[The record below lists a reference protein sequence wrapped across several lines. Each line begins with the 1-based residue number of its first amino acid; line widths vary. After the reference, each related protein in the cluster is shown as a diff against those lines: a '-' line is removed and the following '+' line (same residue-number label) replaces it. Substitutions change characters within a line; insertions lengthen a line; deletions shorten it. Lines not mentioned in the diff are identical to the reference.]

1 MRNTAA
7 RPVSPARPVPVAHE
21 DAPPAVPSQ
30 SPLMHTLHGRAD
42 EEPGTIDGSYA
53 SSVPAPDQRLGDRR
67 EAMEKHG
74 ARKLLAV
81 LGPGLITGASDD
93 DPSAVGTY
101 AATGAQSGYG
111 FLWMALITFPM
122 MAVVQGMCA
131 RIGLVSGRG
140 LAITLRQYFPK
151 WLVYPVLLLLVVATT
166 FTVGADL
173 IAIAAGINLLVP
185 VPIVVLVPL
194 IAIALTLFEVFAK
207 YQNINKVFKWLALVL
222 VAYVFTGFAAHADW
236 GAVLRGTLIPHLP
249 RNKDDLNLAIAIL
262 GTTISPYL
270 FFWQAGQEV
279 EEKKAA
285 GKETP
290 AERHG
295 ATRQQ
300 VADRKLD
307 VNIGMFAS
315 NVVMYFIILT
325 TAATLHQTGKTD
337 IASAADVATALQPLL
352 GPVAKYLFAAGF
364 IGAGIIAVP
373 VFTGAIAYTV
383 SETFGWREGLDE
395 PLRRAKGFYVVI
407 ALSTLA
413 GMIVTLLGLDPIKAL
428 VYSSILCGLV
438 TPPLLLMIVLLANRR
453 SVMETFTNN
462 LWSNFWGWACF
473 ALMTAAAVAYL
484 VGLFT

>member
-1 MRNTAA
+1 MRTTAT
-7 RPVSPARPVPVAHE
+7 RPVSPVHPTSSAPIEENE
-21 DAPPAVPSQ
+21 DAPVASSSQ
-30 SPLMHTLHGRAD
+30 SSLMRTLHGRAD
-42 EEPGTIDGSYA
+42 EEPGTIDGSYTA
-53 SSVPAPDQRLGDRR
+53 SIPAQDQRLGDGR
-67 EAMEKHG
+67 EATETHG

-101 AATGAQSGYG
+101 AATGAQAGYG
-111 FLWMALITFPM
+111 FLWMALITYPM
-122 MAVVQGMCA
+122 MAAVQGMCA

-140 LAITLRQYFPK
+140 LATTLRQYFPK

-194 IAIALTLFEVFAK
+194 IALALTLFEVFAK

-249 RNKDDLNLAIAIL
+249 RDKNELGLAIAVL

-279 EEKKAA
+279 EEKKAE

-307 VNIGMFAS
+307 VNIGMLAS

-325 TAATLHQTGKTD
+325 TAATLHRTGKID
-337 IASAADVATALQPLL
+337 VGSAADVANALQPLL

-395 PLRRAKGFYVVI
+395 PVRRAKGFYVVI
-407 ALSTLA
+407 AVSTLA
-413 GMIVTLLGLDPIKAL
+413 GMAVTLLGLDPIKAL
-428 VYSSILCGLV
+428 VYSSTLCGLIA
-438 TPPLLLMIVLLANRR
+438 PP
-453 SVMETFTNN
+453 
-462 LWSNFWGWACF
+462 CC
-473 ALMTAAAVAYL
+473 
-484 VGLFT
+484 